1 METGE
6 GGRRR
11 DNENWRMTEKEAE
24 GRNQAG
30 DSKRRMQ
37 TGERGIKEKNAGS
50 ATIFKIT
57 KLYYQSL

>member
-1 METGE
+1 
-6 GGRRR
+6 
-11 DNENWRMTEKEAE
+11 MTEKEAE

-37 TGERGIKEKNAGS
+37 TGERGRREKNAGS